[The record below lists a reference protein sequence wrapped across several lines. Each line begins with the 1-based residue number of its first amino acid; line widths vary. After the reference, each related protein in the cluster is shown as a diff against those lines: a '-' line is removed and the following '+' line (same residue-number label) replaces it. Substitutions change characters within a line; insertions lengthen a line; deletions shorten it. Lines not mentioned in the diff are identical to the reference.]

1 MKIKEILENKVIQFK
16 SKKQLQMDELKKKCS
31 LSNLK

>member
-16 SKKQLQMDELKKKCS
+16 SMKQLQMDELKK
-31 LSNLK
+31 NAH